1 MLGTLIRRF
10 LILTGCTFALVLL
23 PVYGA
28 DRAVEAKSWR
38 QYTSPQ
44 QERES
49 EALARYAW
57 AFYLA
62 IDGDSKSAVDEMIK
76 AVNANPESEY
86 LLGALLQLLNKR
98 RVQSEE
104 KLLIDRL
111 TELASAN
118 PGARGLNLILANSH
132 LRLGHYKE
140 AELILERL
148 FAHIGWDSGV
158 LIRELAI
165 CYSKTDRTS
174 DAHRLF
180 QDATGNDRLR
190 GNFIVEQAAAVF
202 YDSLAA
208 DEKSSRR
215 KRVRYRELAFT
226 HAFRAIDEVGP
237 QTHAADAV
245 VLARMMLRV
254 RYDDEALRIL
264 EGLDRHGS
272 WLPESEQLRAEIYE
286 QRMQEGRAIE
296 VWYKIA
302 RHNRFYPGAYLR
314 IAQIH
319 RGLEQPEYALPAYD
333 KAVRVAIDPRETDR
347 VSFEAARYAIQLGHY
362 ERALRYTAHARVSPA
377 RYFIEGLA
385 LFRKGDLTAARSRL
399 EKTVK
404 TAATGPRRF
413 KLNSGFYMI
422 LAQVYYGLGLHKET
436 IETLESAIKLHP
448 DSAELANFLGY
459 YLADRNEQL
468 PRAEK
473 LIRLAVDKE
482 PENIAYL
489 DSMAWVLYRKGQFT
503 EAAEVMGRVIASLKR
518 PDAEILDHA
527 AEIQLALGKVLI
539 AADYLT
545 QAAAAAPDN
554 LMLAARLKRLLEN
567 IEKRAEQ
574 RTPAEK

>member
-1 MLGTLIRRF
+1 MSGILNKRF
-10 LILTGCTFALVLL
+10 LLLAGCVFIAASLSV
-23 PVYGA
+23 
-28 DRAVEAKSWR
+28 RAGQTPIDATNWR
-38 QYTSPQ
+38 EYISPQ
-44 QERES
+44 QESES

-62 IDGDSKSAVDEMIK
+62 IDGDSKSAVEEMIK
-76 AVNANPESEY
+76 AVSANPESEY

-104 KLLIDRL
+104 KLLIERL
-111 TELASAN
+111 TKLATAN
-118 PGARGLNLILANSH
+118 PGARGLNLVLANSH
-132 LRLGHYKE
+132 LRLNEFDE
-140 AELILERL
+140 AEVILARL
-148 FAHIGWDSGV
+148 FDHIGWESGV

-165 CYSKTDRTS
+165 CYWKTDRQKA
-174 DAHRLF
+174 AHRLF
-180 QDATGNDRLR
+180 QDATRKDRLR

-202 YDSLAA
+202 YDSLAG
-208 DEKSSRR
+208 DESGSRR
-215 KRVRYRELAFT
+215 KRVQYRELAFM
-226 HAFRAIDEVGP
+226 HAFRAIDQVGP

-254 RYDDEALRIL
+254 NFDDEALRIL
-264 EGLDRHGS
+264 EGLDQHGS

-286 QRMQEGRAIE
+286 RRMQEGQAIE

-347 VSFEAARYAIQLGHY
+347 VSFEAARYAIQLGQY
-362 ERALRYTAHARVSPA
+362 DRALRYTVHARKSPT

-385 LFRKGDLTAARSRL
+385 LHRKGDLSGARTHL
-399 EKTVK
+399 EQARDMAGK
-404 TAATGPRRF
+404 ASGRI
-413 KLNSGFYMI
+413 KLNSGFYI
-422 LAQVYYGLGLHKET
+422 VLSQVYFGLGLHKET
-436 IETLESAIKLHP
+436 IETLESAVTLHP

-468 PRAEK
+468 PRAET

-482 PENIAYL
+482 PQNLAYL
-489 DSMAWVLYRKGQFT
+489 DSLAWVLYRKGQFS
-503 EAAEVMGRVIASLKR
+503 EAAAVMDRVVESLKSS
-518 PDAEILDHA
+518 DAEIFDHA
-527 AEIQLALGKVLI
+527 AEIQLALGNVLA
-539 AADYLT
+539 AADYLK
-545 QAAAAAPDN
+545 QAVAVEPDN
-554 LMLAARLKRLLEN
+554 LTIAAKLKRLQEN

-574 RTPAEK
+574 RPAEK